1 MSAKKINSPRS
12 PGIGVFNHFPRQRF
26 RPYGEIKEATPDDTM
41 VEKANTINC
50 EYLALSELADTVS
63 SNKDILR
70 TLLSSLDTQT
80 IMTKVEQLDETVNM
94 FNTRCETP
102 VKSSDVHKLLKYS
115 IADPSD
121 NTDSTFDAMEHLG
134 MIMYVIGS
142 HQKQLRALVRNTA
155 DYSKKCQDLPAKH
168 EFKLNPGLKSLK
180 SWLSTESVTQ
190 LVKPTTISQTY
201 RRNLLAELGS
211 DTDTEDDTRG
221 KKDKRGK
228 GKGKK
233 RMEKQP
239 SVSSLSSDMSDD
251 DIPPAPKPSST
262 KRKAQELELSDDDLA
277 DAGPSGESNWEPT
290 SQREQQL
297 YKDKT
302 KSKKAKKKE
311 EKLTFTHN
319 TYTLQTF
326 PSRIHIY
333 CFRHNMFNSD

>member
-1 MSAKKINSPRS
+1 MSGKKINSPRS
-12 PGIGVFNHFPRQRF
+12 PGVGFFNHFPRQRLW
-26 RPYGEIKEATPDDTM
+26 PYGEIKEATPDDTM
-41 VEKANTINC
+41 VDKANTINC
-50 EYLALSELADTVS
+50 EYLCRPSVALSELADTVS

-80 IMTKVEQLDETVNM
+80 IMTKVEQLDATVNM

-115 IADPSD
+115 IVDPSD
-121 NTDSTFDAMEHLG
+121 NTDSTFDTMEHLG
-134 MIMYVIGS
+134 MIMYVIAS
-142 HQKQLRALVRNTA
+142 HQKQLHALVRNTA

-180 SWLSTESVTQ
+180 TWWSTESVTQ

-221 KKDKRGK
+221 KKDKE

-233 RMEKQP
+233 RMQKKP
-239 SVSSLSSDMSDD
+239 SVSSLSSDTSDD
-251 DIPPAPKPSST
+251 DIPPAPKPPST
-262 KRKAQELELSDDDLA
+262 KRKAQELELSDNDLA

-290 SQREQQL
+290 SQREQQSN
-297 YKDKT
+297 KDKT
-302 KSKKAKKKE
+302 KSKKAKKK
-311 EKLTFTHN
+311 KK
-319 TYTLQTF
+319 
-326 PSRIHIY
+326 
-333 CFRHNMFNSD
+333 D